1 MKSIYRQELDKIDN
15 KQKIIEMSGLG
26 LFCMLPVLMFFI
38 SKYVPIDFTPI
49 IFACIIVVYFILAM
63 AGLYLWHILED
74 KKDDARKLM
83 NDLDLLAEEIA
94 DDVFKKMKL

>member
-1 MKSIYRQELDKIDN
+1 
-15 KQKIIEMSGLG
+15 MSGLG
-26 LFCMLPVLMFFI
+26 LFCMLPVLMLFI
-38 SKYVPIDFTPI
+38 SKYVPIDLTPI
-49 IFACIIVVYFILAM
+49 ISACIIVVYFVLAM
-63 AGLYLWHILED
+63 SGLYFWHILED

>member
-1 MKSIYRQELDKIDN
+1 MKSIYRQELDKIDS

-26 LFCMLPVLMFFI
+26 LFCMLPVLMLVV

-49 IFACIIVVYFILAM
+49 ISACVIVVYFVLAT
-63 AGLYLWHILED
+63 AGIYFWHLLEES
-74 KKDDARKLM
+74 KEKARKLM

>member
-1 MKSIYRQELDKIDN
+1 MKSIYRQELDKIDS
-15 KQKIIEMSGLG
+15 KQKIIEMSRLG
-26 LFCMLPVLMFFI
+26 LFCMLPVLMLFI
-38 SKYVPIDFTPI
+38 SKYVPIDLTPI
-49 IFACIIVVYFILAM
+49 ISACIIVVYFVLAM
-63 AGLYLWHILED
+63 SGLYFWHILED

>member
-1 MKSIYRQELDKIDN
+1 MKSIYRQELDKIDS

-26 LFCMLPVLMFFI
+26 LFCMLPVVMLII

-49 IFACIIVVYFILAM
+49 ISACVIVSYFVLAM
-63 AGLYLWHILED
+63 SGLYLWHVLEE

>member
-1 MKSIYRQELDKIDN
+1 MKSIYRQELDKIDS

-26 LFCMLPVLMFFI
+26 LFCMLPVLMLII
-38 SKYVPIDFTPI
+38 SKYVPIDLTPI
-49 IFACIIVVYFILAM
+49 ISACVTVSYFVLAM
-63 AGLYLWHILED
+63 LGLYLWHILED